1 MRRQCTRTSRRRLMS
16 ITERIQLELRQ
27 RLRAHGRDDT
37 SDLRIAVD
45 GDTLLLEG
53 SVDDAFIKS
62 LAETI
67 AREAGGRAV
76 VNRIEVRDDLGA
88 EAGPKETEFGSA
100 GAVRAAMGTI
110 PHPE

>member
-1 MRRQCTRTSRRRLMS
+1 MS
-16 ITERIQLELRQ
+16 ITERIRQELRQ

-37 SDLRIAVD
+37 SDLRIAVE
-45 GDTLLLEG
+45 GDTLRLEG

-67 AREAGGRAV
+67 AREAAGGRSV
-76 VNRIEVRDDLGA
+76 ESRIEVRDDLGA
-88 EAGPKETEFGSA
+88 EAGPKETEFGSS